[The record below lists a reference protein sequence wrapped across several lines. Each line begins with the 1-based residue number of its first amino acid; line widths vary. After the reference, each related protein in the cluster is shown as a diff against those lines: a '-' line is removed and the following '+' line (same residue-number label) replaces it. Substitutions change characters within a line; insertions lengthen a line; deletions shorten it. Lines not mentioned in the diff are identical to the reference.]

1 MKLRKRTYTPPPDAI
16 YHAGK
21 RKAALTKAHRLLRSL
36 WTEFNGDDLKKIDE
50 VILIIKKKR
59 QQLDEDFRG

>member
-1 MKLRKRTYTPPPDAI
+1 MKSRTYTPPPAAV

-21 RKAALTKAHRLLRSL
+21 RKAALTRAHRLLRSL
-36 WTEFNGDDLKKIDE
+36 WTEFKGDDLAKIDE

-59 QQLDEDFRG
+59 QQLDEY